1 MECLSQSNINPAET
15 TLLWHIEKIIYA
27 AEDCELSNDFFSANK
42 VHLDFIS
49 DMLQITTFQALLFA
63 LFINVSDYKNI
74 GLLDISKYLKCKR
87 ISLMNHLSDFEELEN
102 RKFVRCCRVES
113 PVTYRVPKEVVDAV
127 NQNKLFV
134 PRSTTNLSAIEIFD
148 MLDNI
153 FKLREDKEISY
164 ESMKFELEDIIVNN
178 LHLTFCKEVKKYID
192 ETNDFIL
199 LILFCHLF
207 INNDD
212 DSVGFHDFTEIF
224 ESKND
229 LRSIKDKLILKYS
242 DLIVNGWIESV
253 FVSGFENREFFH
265 LTKKAKEELL
275 SDFKITVK
283 KSVNCN
289 DLIGSASITAKKL
302 IYNPRERDQV
312 DTLTSLLQPDN
323 FITVQKKLTDN
334 NMRKGFAC
342 LFYGPPGTGKT
353 ETVYQISRLTG
364 RNILM
369 VDISQVKSM
378 WFGESEKNIKEIFDK
393 YKTMVKNEPITPILL
408 FNEADAVIG
417 KRKDSVSS
425 SVAQTENAIQNIILQ
440 EMENME
446 GIMIATTNLTQNLDK
461 AFDRRFLYKI
471 EFEKPS
477 ALARRE
483 IWKVMIPPICDSDA
497 EVLSQIYDF
506 SGGQIENIA
515 RKRLVE
521 SILRGTEPSLGT
533 LHSICQSE
541 ILTKSNTSGKI
552 GYRGTGTGGA

>member
-1 MECLSQSNINPAET
+1 MS
-15 TLLWHIEKIIYA
+15 
-27 AEDCELSNDFFSANK
+27 
-42 VHLDFIS
+42 
-49 DMLQITTFQALLFA
+49 
-63 LFINVSDYKNI
+63 
-74 GLLDISKYLKCKR
+74 
-87 ISLMNHLSDFEELEN
+87 HLSDFEEFEN
-102 RKFVRCCRVES
+102 RKFVRCCRADS
-113 PVTYRVPKEVVDAV
+113 PVTYRVPKEVVVAV
-127 NQNKLFV
+127 NQNKLFI

-153 FKLREDKEISY
+153 FKLRNDKEMSF
-164 ESMKFELEDIIVNN
+164 ESMKCELEDIIVNN

-229 LRSIKDKLILKYS
+229 FRSIKDKLIFKYS
-242 DLIVNGWIESV
+242 DLIINGLIESV

-289 DLIGSASITAKKL
+289 DLIGSASIAAKKL

-393 YKTMVKNEPITPILL
+393 YKSMVKNEPITPILL

-425 SVAQTENAIQNIILQ
+425 SVAQTENAIQNVILK

-477 ALARRE
+477 ALARRD
-483 IWKVMIPPICDSDA
+483 IWKVMIPSICDSDA

-552 GYRGTGTGGA
+552 GYLP